1 MAVYVVQA
9 GTADGTGAGYGVAAR
24 RVFGVSA
31 LKRVQAFDV
40 RLLDQCDAPP
50 LGVVE
55 GKEAGRAFVLKEPF
69 VPGACEDD
77 GEVPAQLPCA
87 SEGVLDGAAVTA

>member
-1 MAVYVVQA
+1 
-9 GTADGTGAGYGVAAR
+9 
-24 RVFGVSA
+24 
-31 LKRVQAFDV
+31 VQAFDV
-40 RLLDQCDAPP
+40 RSLDQSGAPL
-50 LGVVE
+50 LGAVE
-55 GKEAGRAFVLKEPF
+55 GKKAGRAFVFKEAF